1 MTVAAAK
8 ETLGFQTEVKQLLH
22 LMIHSLYS
30 NHEIFLRELV
40 SNASDAA
47 DKLRFEALA
56 KPDLLADD
64 PKLKIRIAF
73 DKAARTL
80 TVSDNG
86 IGMSRDEV
94 IANIGTIARSGTR
107 EFFKSLTGDQAKDAH
122 LIGQF
127 GVGFYSAFIVADRV
141 TLITRR
147 AGLGA
152 EEGVRWESDGG
163 GEYTLEAVGKAA
175 RGTDIVLHLREG
187 EKEDDLLSDFR
198 LKSIL
203 RKYSDHIAIPI
214 VMQKLEWSD
223 EKKAMVA
230 TGVEET
236 VNQASALWARAK
248 SDVTDEQYTEFYR
261 HVSHDFEPPLAWT
274 HSRVEGRQEYTQ
286 LLYVPSK
293 APFDMWDRQ
302 HRRGLK
308 LYVRRVFIMDDA
320 EQLLPT
326 YLRFVR
332 GVVDS
337 NDLPLNVSREILQQS
352 KDIDAIRSGC
362 AKKVIGL
369 LEDLAE
375 NQKDK
380 YATFWTEFGRVLKEG
395 VGEDF
400 ANRERLARLLRFATT
415 KDDAEAQTVSL
426 ADYIG
431 RMKDGQDRIYY
442 VTAETFLAAKNSP
455 HLEIFRKKGVEVL
468 LLSERVDE
476 WVVANLQEFE
486 GKPLVSVAKGD
497 LDLGKLEDDQEKA
510 THDKAEGE
518 MKDVVERVKAALG
531 ERVKDVRL
539 TWRLTSSP
547 ACLVADE
554 ADMGGNLQRILK
566 SVGQNV
572 PTSKPILEL
581 NPEHPMVVRMKTE
594 SARFDD
600 WAALLFDQ
608 AQLAEGATL
617 EDPAGFVKRMNELM
631 LALAGGGAGSG
642 NA

>member
-56 KPDLLADD
+56 KPELIADD
-64 PKLKIRIAF
+64 AELKIRIAF

-94 IANIGTIARSGTR
+94 VANIGTIAKSGTR

-147 AGLGA
+147 AGLA
-152 EEGVRWESDGG
+152 ADEAVRWESDGG
-163 GEYTLEAVGKAA
+163 GEYTLEPVEKAA

-187 EKEDDLLSDFR
+187 ENEDNLLSDFR
-198 LKSIL
+198 LKSII

-214 VMQKLEWSD
+214 VMQKLDWSE
-223 EKKAMVA
+223 EKKEMVA

-236 VNQASALWARAK
+236 VNQASALWARSK
-248 SDVTDEQYTEFYR
+248 SDITDEQYTEFYR
-261 HVSHDFEPPLAWT
+261 HVAHDFEPPLAWS
-274 HSRVEGRQEYTQ
+274 HARVEGRQEYTQ

-369 LEDLAE
+369 LEELAE
-375 NQKDK
+375 NQQDK

-395 VGEDF
+395 IGEDF
-400 ANRERLARLLRFATT
+400 ANRERLAKLLRFATT
-415 KDDAEAQTVSL
+415 RDDAEAQTVSL
-426 ADYIG
+426 AEYIG
-431 RMKDGQDRIYY
+431 RMKEGQDKIYY
-442 VTAETFLAAKNSP
+442 VTAETFLGAKNSP

-468 LLSERVDE
+468 LLSDRVDE

-486 GKPLVSVAKGD
+486 GKALVSVAKGD
-497 LDLGKLEDDQEKA
+497 LDLGKLEDEQEKA
-510 THDKAEGE
+510 THEKVEGE
-518 MKDVVERVKAALG
+518 LKDVVERVKSALG

-554 ADMGGNLQRILK
+554 TDLGGNLQRILK
-566 SVGQNV
+566 SVGQSV

-581 NPEHPMVVRMKTE
+581 NPEHPMVARMKSE
-594 SARFDD
+594 SAHFDD

-631 LALAGGGAGSG
+631 LALAGAGDPG
-642 NA
+642 KA